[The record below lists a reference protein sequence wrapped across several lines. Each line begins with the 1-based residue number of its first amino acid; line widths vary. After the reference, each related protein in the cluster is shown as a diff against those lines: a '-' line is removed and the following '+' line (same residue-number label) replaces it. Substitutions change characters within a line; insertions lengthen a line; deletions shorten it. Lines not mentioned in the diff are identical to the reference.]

1 MAASA
6 PLFSRLTPG
15 RLPWTNR
22 SGLAASVIPLIISV
36 ALAGCAMSPPSGGQG
51 SAPYAPRV
59 VRVVAG
65 ENVWG
70 SIAAQIGGAHAAVTS
85 IIASPQTDP
94 HAYEPTAA
102 DARRLADAQ
111 VAVMNGVGYDPWMNR
126 LLAAAGGSRTVLDVG
141 ELVGVAPGG
150 NPHLWYSPGYVAQ
163 FTRAIAN
170 AMARVD
176 PADRAYF
183 LRRQAHFDNVALAS
197 YHEVIARIRAR
208 YAGRPVGG
216 SESVVVYLCRA
227 LGLHLVTPP
236 TFLRAVTQGTDVSAA
251 DKVTI
256 DAQIRNRAIDVYLE
270 NVQNSTPDVQA
281 QVAAARAAHI
291 SVVAMS
297 ETLRPAGATF
307 QAWQT
312 AQLRAL
318 ASALETTH
326 A

>member
-1 MAASA
+1 MFRRA
-6 PLFSRLTPG
+6 PR
-15 RLPWTNR
+15 R
-22 SGLAASVIPLIISV
+22 SSFNILVSTLLAATV
-36 ALAGCAMSPPSGGQG
+36 LAGCAMSPPSGGQG

-216 SESVVVYLCRA
+216 SESVVVYLCGA

>member
-1 MAASA
+1 MSRSAAWMFRRA
-6 PLFSRLTPG
+6 PR
-15 RLPWTNR
+15 R
-22 SGLAASVIPLIISV
+22 SSFNILVSTLLAATV
-36 ALAGCAMSPPSGGQG
+36 LAGCAMSPPSGGQG

-291 SVVAMS
+291 PVVAMS

>member
-1 MAASA
+1 MSRSAAWMFRRA
-6 PLFSRLTPG
+6 PR
-15 RLPWTNR
+15 R
-22 SGLAASVIPLIISV
+22 SSFNILVSTLLAATV
-36 ALAGCAMSPPSGGQG
+36 LAGCAMSPPSGGQG

-197 YHEVIARIRAR
+197 YNEVIARIRAR

-216 SESVVVYLCRA
+216 SESVVVYLCGA

-291 SVVAMS
+291 PVVAMS

>member
-1 MAASA
+1 MSRSAAWMFRRA
-6 PLFSRLTPG
+6 PR
-15 RLPWTNR
+15 R
-22 SGLAASVIPLIISV
+22 SSFNILVSTLLAATV
-36 ALAGCAMSPPSGGQG
+36 LAGCAMSPPSGGQG

-216 SESVVVYLCRA
+216 SESVVVYLCGA

>member
-1 MAASA
+1 MSRSAAWMFRRA
-6 PLFSRLTPG
+6 PR
-15 RLPWTNR
+15 R
-22 SGLAASVIPLIISV
+22 SSFNILVSTLLAATV
-36 ALAGCAMSPPSGGQG
+36 LAGCAMSPPSGGQG

-141 ELVGVAPGG
+141 ELVGVPPGG

-216 SESVVVYLCRA
+216 SESVVVYLCGA

>member
-1 MAASA
+1 MSRSAAWMFRRA
-6 PLFSRLTPG
+6 PR
-15 RLPWTNR
+15 R
-22 SGLAASVIPLIISV
+22 SSFNILVSTLLAATV
-36 ALAGCAMSPPSGGQG
+36 LAGCAMSPPSGGQG

-85 IIASPQTDP
+85 IVASPQTDP

-126 LLAAAGGSRTVLDVG
+126 LLAAAGGSRAVLDVG
-141 ELVGVAPGG
+141 ELVGVPPGG
-150 NPHLWYSPGYVAQ
+150 NPHLWYDPGYVAQ
-163 FTRAIAN
+163 FSKAIAN

-216 SESVVVYLCRA
+216 SESVVVYLCGA

-281 QVAAARAAHI
+281 QVAEARAAHI
-291 SVVAMS
+291 PVVAMS

>member
-1 MAASA
+1 MSRSAAWMFRRA
-6 PLFSRLTPG
+6 PR
-15 RLPWTNR
+15 R
-22 SGLAASVIPLIISV
+22 SSFNILVSTLLAATV
-36 ALAGCAMSPPSGGQG
+36 LAGCAMSPPSGGQG

-111 VAVMNGVGYDPWMNR
+111 VAVLNGVGYDPWMTR
-126 LLAAAGGSRTVLDVG
+126 LLAADGGTRIVLDVG
-141 ELVGVAPGG
+141 ELVGVSPGG
-150 NPHLWYSPGYVAQ
+150 NPHLWYDPGYVAQ
-163 FTRAIAN
+163 FTGAIA
-170 AMARVD
+170 ADLTRAD

-183 LRRQAHFDNVALAS
+183 LRRQAHFDHVALAP
-197 YHEVIARIRAR
+197 YHDAIARIRAR
-208 YAGRPVGG
+208 YSGRPVGA

-227 LGLHLVTPP
+227 LGLELVTPP
-236 TFLRAVTQGTDVSAA
+236 TFLRAVTEGTDVSAS

-256 DAQIRNRAIDVYLE
+256 DAQIRTHAIDVYLE
-270 NVQNSTPDVQA
+270 NVQNSTPDVQSQA
-281 QVAAARAAHI
+281 AAARAARI
-291 SVVAMS
+291 PVVAMT

-312 AQLRAL
+312 AQLRSL
-318 ASALETTH
+318 ESALEPAH

>member
-1 MAASA
+1 MFRRA
-6 PLFSRLTPG
+6 PR
-15 RLPWTNR
+15 R
-22 SGLAASVIPLIISV
+22 SSFNILVSTLLAATV
-36 ALAGCAMSPPSGGQG
+36 LAGCAMSPPSGGQG

>member
-1 MAASA
+1 MSRSAAWMFRRA
-6 PLFSRLTPG
+6 PR
-15 RLPWTNR
+15 R
-22 SGLAASVIPLIISV
+22 SSFNILVSTLLAATV
-36 ALAGCAMSPPSGGQG
+36 LAGCAMSPPSGGQG

-141 ELVGVAPGG
+141 ELVGVPPGG

-291 SVVAMS
+291 PVVAMS

>member
-1 MAASA
+1 MFRRA
-6 PLFSRLTPG
+6 PR
-15 RLPWTNR
+15 R
-22 SGLAASVIPLIISV
+22 SSFNILVSTLLAATV
-36 ALAGCAMSPPSGGQG
+36 LAGCAMSPPSGGQG

-141 ELVGVAPGG
+141 ELVGVPPGG

>member
-1 MAASA
+1 MSRSAAWMFRRA
-6 PLFSRLTPG
+6 PR
-15 RLPWTNR
+15 R
-22 SGLAASVIPLIISV
+22 SSFNILVSTLLAATV
-36 ALAGCAMSPPSGGQG
+36 LAGCAMSPPSGGQG